1 MYGSPVLFTFNHS
14 ATTSGGTRCASGSI
28 GHRQIDNDAN
38 KPTNIYLSTCANR
51 KYADDDRC
59 ESRLTK
65 ILSSTFLLVT
75 VLDFH
80 KPVVVKNQAI
90 LALIYFIYHK
100 LNHQCVS
107 FFGIFELIFRSNALT
122 KCRDV
127 ERCFTFDASFSC
139 KS

>member
-1 MYGSPVLFTFNHS
+1 MTVQ
-14 ATTSGGTRCASGSI
+14 SGGTRCASGSI

-75 VLDFH
+75 VLDLH
-80 KPVVVKNQAI
+80 KPVVVVTVNNNMYIYTLSCARNVITSIQ
-90 LALIYFIYHK
+90 LAGPCQLFRGHF
-100 LNHQCVS
+100 LN
-107 FFGIFELIFRSNALT
+107 
-122 KCRDV
+122 D
-127 ERCFTFDASFSC
+127 
-139 KS
+139 